1 MKILFLDIDGV
12 LNSARYDAERRSTPM
27 GNVDES
33 RLPLL
38 CRIVDATGA
47 VIVLSTSWRVYWDP
61 DPARCAPEWAEI
73 GDPLTAFGLRVYD
86 KTPSYPGNNRDCE
99 VRDWLE
105 AHKGEV
111 ESFVILD
118 DMSFGWGELTPRLV
132 RTNYHKG
139 RGLEEGH
146 AEAAIK
152 LLNTLLTWS

>member
-12 LNSARYDAERRSTPM
+12 LNSAQYDAERRSTPM
-27 GNVDES
+27 GNVDET

-38 CRIVDATGA
+38 RRIVDTTGA

-73 GDPLTAFGLRVYD
+73 GDPLSAFGLRVYD

-105 AHKGEV
+105 AHKDEV
-111 ESFVILD
+111 ESFAILD
-118 DMSFGWGELTPRLV
+118 DMSFGWGDLAPRLV
-132 RTNYHKG
+132 RTHYHKG
-139 RGLEEGH
+139 RGLEERH
-146 AEAAIK
+146 AEAAIE
-152 LLNTLLTWS
+152 LLRTPLT

>member
-1 MKILFLDIDGV
+1 MKILFLDVDGV
-12 LNSARYDAERRSTPM
+12 LNSALYDAERRSTPM
-27 GNVDES
+27 GNVDET

-38 CRIVDATGA
+38 RRIVDATGA

-61 DPARCAPEWAEI
+61 DPTRCAPEWAEI

-86 KTPSYPGNNRDCE
+86 KTPSDPGNNRDCE

-111 ESFVILD
+111 ESFAILD
-118 DMSFGWGELTPRLV
+118 DMSFGWGDLALRLV

-139 RGLEEGH
+139 RGLEERH
-146 AEAAIK
+146 VEAAIR
-152 LLNTLLTWS
+152 LLDTPLA